1 VQIDR
6 IQAVVRPRNAWESID
21 LGISMVRYWWKPLS
35 IIWLTFIIPIILA
48 ITLITGI
55 YDMNYPFLIIWWL
68 KPLFDRIILHFLSRA
83 LFGELPRLSDI
94 FTTLPTLIFKT
105 RLILGLTLERFS
117 LTRSFSLP
125 IYQLE
130 DLKFSM
136 QGKRVQ
142 ILLKGNINIAQYLT
156 ISCFVFQWLIY
167 FSLLGII
174 YLLLPESYQ
183 ANLDNW
189 LSIFQNNPIWWL
201 DIGKLFFEILAMI
214 LIESIYVAAG
224 FALYLNQRTHLES
237 WDIELT
243 FHQLAQRLL
252 SK

>member
-1 VQIDR
+1 MQLDR
-6 IQAVVRPRNAWESID
+6 IQVTVRPRNAWESID
-21 LGISMVRYWWKPLS
+21 LGITMVRHWWKPLS
-35 IIWLTFIIPIILA
+35 IIWLTLIMPIILVT
-48 ITLITGI
+48 ILITNI

-83 LFGELPRLSDI
+83 LFGELPRLSHMLAA
-94 FTTLPTLIFKT
+94 LPTLIFKT

-117 LTRSFSLP
+117 LTRSFCLP
-125 IYQLE
+125 VYQLE

-142 ILLKGNINIAQYLT
+142 ILLKGNMNIAQYLT
-156 ISCFVFQWLIY
+156 VSCFAFQWVTY

-174 YLLLPESYQ
+174 YLLLPEAHQ
-183 ANLDNW
+183 TDLDW
-189 LSIFQNNPIWWL
+189 LSPFQNDPIWWL

-224 FALYLNQRTHLES
+224 FALYLNRRTHLES
-237 WDIELT
+237 WDIELI
-243 FHQLAQRLL
+243 FRQLAQRLL